1 LAPLADKSEIDQRR
15 TPRQARSRATFEA
28 IVEAAAQILERRGAD
43 ALTTNH
49 VAERAGVSIGTL
61 YQYFSDK
68 RALLLAA
75 ARRDLAPDAASS
87 PNRRRALIQALI
99 VTLERFGQLGGGAT
113 GATAQRAASAMPQ
126 PRRSDRDLS
135 RDALDIVRDWLATLF
150 APPKP
155 ALRPIPIPIH
165 IQCRLRE

>member
-1 LAPLADKSEIDQRR
+1 M
-15 TPRQARSRATFEA
+15 QARSRATFEA

-43 ALTTNH
+43 ALTTNR

-99 VTLERFGQLGGGAT
+99 ATLERFGQLGDGASA
-113 GATAQRAASAMPQ
+113 GASAKRAAASAAT
-126 PRRSDRDLS
+126 PRRRDPNLS
-135 RDALDIVRDWLATLF
+135 RVALDIARDWLAPLF
-150 APPKP
+150 APPES
-155 ALRPIPIPIH
+155 ALRPIPIRR
-165 IQCRLRE
+165 RLRE

>member
-1 LAPLADKSEIDQRR
+1 LTDKSELDQRR

-61 YQYFSDK
+61 YQCFSDK

-87 PNRRRALIQALI
+87 PKRRRALIQALI
-99 VTLERFGQLGGGAT
+99 ATLERLGQLGDGASA
-113 GATAQRAASAMPQ
+113 GASAQRAAASAASP
-126 PRRSDRDLS
+126 PRRRGPDQS
-135 RDALDIVRDWLATLF
+135 RDALDIVRDWLAPLF
-150 APPKP
+150 APPEP
-155 ALRPIPIPIH
+155 TLRPIPIRRH
-165 IQCRLRE
+165 LRE